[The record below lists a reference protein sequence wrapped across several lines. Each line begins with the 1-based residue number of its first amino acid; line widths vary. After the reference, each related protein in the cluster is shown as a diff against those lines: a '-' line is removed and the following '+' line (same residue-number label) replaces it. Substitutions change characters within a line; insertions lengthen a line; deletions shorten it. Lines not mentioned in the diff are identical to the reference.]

1 MERRSQRPAFERLR
15 VASAVAT
22 MVLTPASPVMSKT
35 LFGPRPSTT
44 FLFPGS
50 VGLNKVIFM
59 LAWAVLFS
67 GVTTQS
73 ACASTATTT
82 TLAVTSTGN
91 AVTTVSTGSV
101 VTLTATVNAGGSA
114 VNPGEVKFCDAAATY
129 CSDIHLLGKA
139 QLTGA
144 GAATFRFVPGVGS
157 HSYKAVFVGTTSYGT
172 STSSAS
178 SLTVTGSATG
188 SSGAVTI
195 AQSGSAG
202 NYSLTATVTGNG
214 TTRPTG
220 SVSFLDTDNA
230 NYVLATA
237 TLGITASGLNFVNSS
252 TPVSGDG
259 TDGVAVG
266 DFNGDGISDL
276 AVTNQTDN
284 SVTILLGQGNGKF
297 QFASNLRVGNDPGY
311 IVVGDFNSDGKQDLA
326 FTDFTGDT
334 VEVWL
339 GHGDGTFTST
349 SSYPT
354 GNAPLGVVAEDLNGD
369 GIPDLAVVNGFGGLT
384 VLLGKGDGTF
394 TPAASPATGVRPRDI
409 VAADFNGD
417 GIPDF
422 AVGNSGDN
430 TISILLGRG
439 DGTFTAAASPPT
451 GTEPSGLVTGDFNGD
466 GKPDVV
472 SVNLYGNNATLLL
485 GKGDGTFTAGPI
497 PATGAS
503 PYGVTVGDFNGDG
516 KADLAV
522 TNFLGTYN
530 VTVLL
535 GDGAGNFAPLPPLT
549 TILDPEYVVAGDFNG
564 DGLSD
569 FVVVDGSTTV
579 PVYLASGTSVTAT
592 VSHISPV
599 GTGTHLVDASYAGDP
614 VYTGGISGTTAL
626 TAEPE
631 PTASVLSANP
641 AGSASGQQVTL
652 TATLAPDTA
661 QNHNATGTVTFY
673 SGSTSLGTGTAIAN
687 GVASVNVTSLP
698 VGSDCLTATYTG
710 DTNFATSTSNPL
722 CYTV

>member
-266 DFNGDGISDL
+266 DFNG
-276 AVTNQTDN
+276 
-284 SVTILLGQGNGKF
+284 
-297 QFASNLRVGNDPGY
+297 
-311 IVVGDFNSDGKQDLA
+311 DGKQDLA

-673 SGSTSLGTGTAIAN
+673 SGSTSLGTGT
-687 GVASVNVTSLP
+687 
-698 VGSDCLTATYTG
+698 
-710 DTNFATSTSNPL
+710 
-722 CYTV
+722 